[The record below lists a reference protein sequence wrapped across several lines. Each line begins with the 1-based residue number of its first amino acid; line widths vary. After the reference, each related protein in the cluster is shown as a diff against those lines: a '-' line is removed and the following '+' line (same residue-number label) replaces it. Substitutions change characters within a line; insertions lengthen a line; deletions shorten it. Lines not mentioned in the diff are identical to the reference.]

1 MTDGDNNNG
10 RSRIVSA
17 CNNRFPLNSIM
28 RAVLQSCNSVSL
40 GMHMSCVFCTST
52 IQTNGRQ
59 QVEGECTCTPGIWNL
74 WRHTMSI
81 RSLPKMSSHTK
92 LTIGRAEV
100 HDFWFGRV
108 WKWCS
113 YSAVTVWNQQ
123 QLKAICVRFARPI
136 KIAWWL
142 LCPDVKTNPPPP
154 HAHANIP
161 VGKPHNGI
169 NCSEIM
175 TDRQAS
181 GKWKQLYG

>member
-1 MTDGDNNNG
+1 MCHHDANDQVQATRRTIVRWRSKVCHCFDFLRFSTFTSIQKMTDGDNNNR
-10 RSRIVSA
+10 RSRVVFA

-92 LTIGRAEV
+92 LTIRRAEV
-100 HDFWFGRV
+100 YDLV
-108 WKWCS
+108 WTS
-113 YSAVTVWNQQ
+113 LEVMQLFYSHCMEPT
-123 QLKAICVRFARPI
+123 
-136 KIAWWL
+136 
-142 LCPDVKTNPPPP
+142 
-154 HAHANIP
+154 AN
-161 VGKPHNGI
+161 
-169 NCSEIM
+169 
-175 TDRQAS
+175 
-181 GKWKQLYG
+181 

>member
-1 MTDGDNNNG
+1 
-10 RSRIVSA
+10 
-17 CNNRFPLNSIM
+17 
-28 RAVLQSCNSVSL
+28 
-40 GMHMSCVFCTST
+40 MHMSCVFCTST

-123 QLKAICVRFARPI
+123 QLKAICVRFARPHQNSLMALMSRRENQPSTSTCTC
-136 KIAWWL
+136 KHSSRKTPQRNKL
-142 LCPDVKTNPPPP
+142 LRNY
-154 HAHANIP
+154 
-161 VGKPHNGI
+161 
-169 NCSEIM
+169 
-175 TDRQAS
+175 DRQA
-181 GKWKQLYG
+181 GKWQMKATLWIKLLCTELALVWLCYPSE